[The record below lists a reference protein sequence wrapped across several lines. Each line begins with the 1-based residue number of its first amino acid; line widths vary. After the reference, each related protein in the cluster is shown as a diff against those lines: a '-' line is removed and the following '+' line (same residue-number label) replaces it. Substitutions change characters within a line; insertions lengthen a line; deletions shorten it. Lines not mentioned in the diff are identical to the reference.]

1 MRATLMLAAAVLV
14 AIGIG
19 VGIEGGLGPTGLGP
33 PEAHFTASFPGPPRP
48 EVRRGGS
55 FVTYAYIGTSRA
67 HHRTLFV
74 SVTVQPA
81 FVPAPQDALP
91 PPVAPVTFFL
101 PGGRSSSERVAVH
114 FRRTEVSGRAGLLGI
129 SCARGAGGPKCLGL
143 VVGVVTATRH
153 AMLHWN
159 LRADAPT
166 AAAVRALLSSVRLDR

>member
-1 MRATLMLAAAVLV
+1 MLAAAVLV

-19 VGIEGGLGPTGLGP
+19 VGIEAGLGPAGLGP
-33 PEAHFTASFPGPPRP
+33 PGAHFTASFPGPPRP
-48 EVRRGGS
+48 AVRRVGS
-55 FVTYAYIGTSRA
+55 FVTYAYVGTGRA

-81 FVPAPQDALP
+81 FVPAPQDGLP
-91 PPVAPVTFFL
+91 APVAPVTFFL

-129 SCARGAGGPKCLGL
+129 ACGRGVERRRCLGL

-166 AAAVRALLSSVRLDR
+166 AAAVHALLTSVRLDG